1 MTLTKEMQKKVEE
14 NMGLVGKVISDK
26 IRTFILMTICFKSAV
41 SVYARQLTVI
51 AAGLSL
57 HMRIDLSG
65 MKFATRCAME

>member
-1 MTLTKEMQKKVEE
+1 MFDKQVTALTAILK
-14 NMGLVGKVISDK
+14 DK
-26 IRTFILMTICFKSAV
+26 DIREYSGDAFWNIIKAAV